1 MDRMIKV
8 HSVRHAAPQS
18 NLYTEA
24 AVEEPLTPWEEDK
37 QSMHQVGS
45 VLHSAGWA
53 APAPADVL
61 DVLSWKEGSCRGP
74 SSLWDLGST
83 TTVSSVHF
91 IMRL

>member
-24 AVEEPLTPWEEDK
+24 AVEEPLTPREVDK

-45 VLHSAGWA
+45 VLHSEGCA

-61 DVLSWKEGSCRGP
+61 DVLSGSKAAAEHLHHCGISAP
-74 SSLWDLGST
+74 LLLC
-83 TTVSSVHF
+83 H
-91 IMRL
+91 L